1 MALGFGQSLFNRGLF
16 EQRDFPDDGAV
27 TLSKQFAVGDTA
39 PTLTTIGEV
48 VFWEKGIGPY
58 DEYDSSINSSLWTV
72 VATKSGTT
80 NTASVTET
88 ATYIQC
94 YVLVDANGGTPWGY
108 EATTETK
115 ALPALTL
122 MSEVVFRVA
131 SAEVQSTNSGRYI
144 RVFGTVIW
152 GNDNGA
158 GVGETDDSVW
168 TITKL
173 ENGDWNVFDDG
184 VFSETITPSDNLI
197 EVGMFRDTGTSTGA
211 DREGYIRL
219 YEISVDGGV
228 YMLVRASD
236 RTLQLPLDPLG

>member
-1 MALGFGQSLFNRGLF
+1 MGLNFAKSGGLF
-16 EQRDFPDDGAV
+16 QERNFPDDGSV
-27 TLSKQFAVGDTA
+27 TLSKQFAVGGTA

-58 DEYDSSINSSLWTV
+58 DVYDSSISASLWDT
-72 VATKSGTT
+72 VATKGGTT
-80 NTASVTET
+80 NTVTVTEST
-88 ATYIQC
+88 TYIQC
-94 YVLVDANGGTPWGY
+94 YVLVNANGGTPWSY
-108 EATTETK
+108 EVTTEAK

-122 MSEVVFRVA
+122 MSEVVFRVN
-131 SAEVQSTNSGRYI
+131 SVELQSTNPGRYI
-144 RVFGTVIW
+144 RVFGNVIW
-152 GNDNGA
+152 GTDGGN

-173 ENGDWNVFDDG
+173 ENGDWNVNDDG

-197 EVGMFRDTGTSTGA
+197 EVGFFRNVAGSTGGV
-211 DREGYIRL
+211 REGYMRL
-219 YEISVDGGV
+219 YEITVDGGV